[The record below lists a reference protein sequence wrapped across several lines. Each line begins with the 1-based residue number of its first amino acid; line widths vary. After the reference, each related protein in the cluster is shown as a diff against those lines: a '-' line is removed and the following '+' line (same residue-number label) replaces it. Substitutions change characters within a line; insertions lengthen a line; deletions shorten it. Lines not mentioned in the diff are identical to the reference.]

1 MLRGRYRAR
10 DLCRCR
16 ANRSSLG
23 LRGTGWTRLLANDEV
38 ICSIDS
44 LSYAWLLDLAR
55 KVIELNCPFTNRHLV
70 HGAKKAILRDISAE

>member
-1 MLRGRYRAR
+1 MPEISVVVERIGAR
-10 DLCRCR
+10 S
-16 ANRSSLG
+16 ASGGQAG
-23 LRGTGWTRLLANDEV
+23 LDCSPMNEV